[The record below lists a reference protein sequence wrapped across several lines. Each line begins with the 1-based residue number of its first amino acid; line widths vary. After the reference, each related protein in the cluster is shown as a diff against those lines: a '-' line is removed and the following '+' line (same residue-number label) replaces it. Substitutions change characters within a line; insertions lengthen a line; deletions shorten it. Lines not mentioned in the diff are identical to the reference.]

1 MINMTKKRKI
11 IIISCISV
19 LVIIL
24 GIMTGV
30 YINRKDNK
38 KGNVPNT
45 SMTENKKNKD
55 IENMT
60 ETQKKIAG
68 IDDEISKQKE
78 KEEKTYSRQYK
89 EYLKLP
95 EEEKEKLEVIP
106 RKENVPFEKLEE
118 IKENLYEDE
127 QKKENNN
134 EETIPE
140 KFNLADKINIKVENQ
155 GSYGLCWDF
164 ASIKPLETY
173 LALNNL
179 GDYDFSELH
188 VDYIESNL
196 LYGERELHQGGN
208 FDMFKNYLIESGV
221 VLESDVPYN
230 MVYTEEEYNKLNEI
244 PKAIEVTETV
254 DFPSIYKGENS
265 NCTDEEIKN
274 FRETVKKHIMKNGG
288 LYTCIVGTGEKNAYV
303 SPDESKWPNHAVTIV
318 GWDDN
323 YSRDNFTSDNGKKPE
338 KDGAYIALNSWGNF
352 WNDGGYYYI
361 SYEDRDV
368 EQDLSGIVSTS
379 FDNAYKIKSI
389 KDKFVRNYLEE
400 NYGHQFKDYNG
411 EKYITKNAISN
422 IHSMD
427 LSNKNISSIEGF
439 EIFNDLYWI
448 DLSNNKITDISSL
461 SEMKTLTE
469 IDLSNNKVKDI
480 TPLESIKEL
489 RALNLSGNNIKDVS
503 CLAKED
509 EQNDGIVELNLSGN
523 RNVKGYEKLNSLTN
537 LNLTNCDITNT
548 NNLSNLYNLS
558 ILTIPDN
565 NLSNIEGLPT
575 NLNDLNISNCNF
587 DNLDKLADYT
597 QLTTLNVSHNK
608 ITTLEDL
615 PNFKCLTYLDVSGNP
630 IQNWDKLKN
639 IGIEF
644 NIFEENEEFEEN
656 EYERIR
662 EGRSIWLEANDCN
675 IEDISIFNNLKLNT
689 LSLKN
694 NNIKDISKFENE
706 NIYFIDLSNN
716 SGIKGLQSL
725 NKMNDIILDDCNIS
739 DIEEISKLESVEN
752 LSLKNNS
759 LSDITGLSNLPNIW
773 TLSLEGNTNISGTLS
788 SERLFSLNLKKCN
801 LDNSL
806 DISKIPN
813 LLYLNISENQGITDI
828 SKIVKQSSSE
838 HLTLEI
844 SEIDFDELEKIIQ
857 ETDKSYLRI
866 SQINVNCE
874 LVDKNQIDFS
884 KNKTLKRALMKNI
897 ANGSIYMDN
906 GYLNKNGYSITVKD
920 TGRDNIKLKLLNF
933 SRDFYG
939 EELQIIYKPDA
950 GKTTSTNTIQNTT
963 KNNNITN
970 EHNTIRNNTK
980 NETNTSSNNENTEQN
995 NVVNNTIQEGNV
1007 ANENSSLE
1015 NTNSNLSQDN
1025 NMLEN
1030 TNSSTN
1036 ENNDVLENT
1045 NSNKSGGNTI
1055 ENTTINGNQVTNK

>member
-1 MINMTKKRKI
+1 MTKKRKI

-19 LVIIL
+19 FVIIL

-38 KGNVPNT
+38 KSNVPNT

-60 ETQKKIAG
+60 ENQKKIAG
-68 IDDEISKQKE
+68 IDDKNSKQKE

-106 RKENVPFEKLEE
+106 RKKDVPFEKLEE
-118 IKENLYEDE
+118 IKENLDKDE
-127 QKKENNN
+127 KNN
-134 EETIPE
+134 ENEKDDNEEKIPE
-140 KFNLADKINIKVENQ
+140 KFNLSDKINIKVENQ

-164 ASIKPLETY
+164 ASIKSLETY

-188 VDYIESNL
+188 VDYIESDL
-196 LYGERELHQGGN
+196 LYGERGLHQGGN
-208 FDMFKNYLIESGV
+208 FDMFKKYLIESGV

-254 DFPSIYKGENS
+254 DFPSIYKGEKANY
-265 NCTDEEIKN
+265 TDEEIKD

-288 LYTCIVGTGEKNAYV
+288 LYTCIVGTEEKNAYV

-400 NYGHQFKDYNG
+400 NYGHQFKEYNG

-422 IHSMD
+422 IQSMD

-439 EIFNDLYWI
+439 EICNDLYWI

-489 RALNLSGNNIKDVS
+489 RALNLSGN
-503 CLAKED
+503 
-509 EQNDGIVELNLSGN
+509 
-523 RNVKGYEKLNSLTN
+523 RNVKGYERLNSLVN
-537 LNLTNCDITNT
+537 LNLTNCDITST
-548 NNLSNLYNLS
+548 KNLFNLDNLS
-558 ILTIPDN
+558 ILTISDN
-565 NLSNIEGLPT
+565 NLSNIEGLPK
-575 NLNDLNISNCNF
+575 NLEELNVSNCNM
-587 DNLDKLADYT
+587 DSLDKLADYT
-597 QLTTLNVSHNK
+597 QLTILNVSYNK

-615 PNFKCLTYLDVSGNP
+615 PNFKWLAHLDVSGNP

-644 NIFEENEEFEEN
+644 NIFEENEDD
-656 EYERIR
+656 EYEEMRD
-662 EGRSIWLEANDCN
+662 GRSIWLEANDCN

-689 LSLKN
+689 LYLKN
-694 NNIKDISKFENE
+694 NNIKDVSKFENE
-706 NIYFIDLSNN
+706 NIYNINLSNN
-716 SGIKGLQSL
+716 SGIQGLQSV
-725 NKMNDIILDDCNIS
+725 NKMHDVILDNCDIS
-739 DIEEISKLESVEN
+739 DIEELLKMESVEN
-752 LSLKNNS
+752 LSLKNNK
-759 LSDITGLSNLPNIW
+759 LPDITKLSKLPNII

-788 SERLFSLNLKKCN
+788 SESLSSLNLKKCN
-801 LDNSL
+801 LDNNL
-806 DISKIPN
+806 DISKIWN
-813 LLYLNISENQGITDI
+813 LFYLNISENQGITDI
-828 SKIVKQSSSE
+828 SKIVNQSISD
-838 HLTLEI
+838 HRVTIEI
-844 SEIDFDELEKIIQ
+844 NEIDFDELEKIIH
-857 ETDKSYLRI
+857 ETDKGYLRI
-866 SQINVNCE
+866 SRINVNCE
-874 LVDKNQIDFS
+874 IVDKNQIDLS
-884 KNKTLKRALMKNI
+884 KNKTLKRTLMKNM

-920 TGRDNIKLKLLNF
+920 TSRDNIKLKLLIL
-933 SRDFYG
+933 SKDFDV
-939 EELQIIYKPDA
+939 EELQIIYKPNT

-963 KNNNITN
+963 KNSNITKEN
-970 EHNTIRNNTK
+970 NTIKNNTQ
-980 NETNTSSNNENTEQN
+980 NGTNTSLNNDNTEQN
-995 NVVNNTIQEGNV
+995 NVINNTIQEDNV
-1007 ANENSSLE
+1007 TNENSSSENTNSNSSQNNDILE
-1015 NTNSNLSQDN
+1015 NTNSNTS
-1025 NMLEN
+1025 
-1030 TNSSTN
+1030 
-1036 ENNDVLENT
+1036 ENNGSENT
-1045 NSNKSGGNTI
+1045 NSNTS
-1055 ENTTINGNQVTNK
+1055 ESNTTENKISGKNEMTSK